1 MNEFF
6 FETTRLCTGFNP
18 NNCCQIADLQLQKG
32 QLVSLLGRNGA
43 GKSTFLQT
51 LSRQIQPIQ
60 GQVFIQNKPIQNF
73 EPIEWAQMAAL
84 VNTEKIHADFL
95 TGEELVKLG
104 LYPHLGFWAKISEK
118 EQAEIAAIFER
129 LEIGFLRDKFLNHCS
144 DGEKQLLH
152 VARALAQRTEILILD
167 EITAH
172 LDFVNRRKVF
182 EYLQSAAKE
191 AQKLVF
197 IATHELDL
205 AAEYSDKML
214 IFAEKRAFWGD
225 LTHLR

>member
-6 FETTRLCTGFNP
+6 FEKKQLCTGFSPANF
-18 NNCCQIADLQLQKG
+18 CQIADLRLQRG
-32 QLVSLLGRNGA
+32 QMIGLLGRNGA

-51 LSRQIQPIQ
+51 LARQINPQQ
-60 GQVFIQNKPIQNF
+60 GQIFIQNKPIHSF
-73 EPIEWAQMAAL
+73 EPTKWAQLLAL
-84 VNTEKIHADFL
+84 VNTEKVQADFL
-95 TGEELVKLG
+95 TGLELVKLG
-104 LYPHLGFWAKISEK
+104 LYPRLGFWAKPE
-118 EQAEIAAIFER
+118 AADLYQIELIFDH
-129 LEIGFLRDKFLNHCS
+129 LAIDFLKDKMLNHCS
-144 DGEKQLLH
+144 DGEKQMLH
-152 VARALAQRTEILILD
+152 LARALAQDTQLLVLD